1 MLYIIFI
8 ILLSNIR
15 KTANFYFAGS
25 LLVYPDAPLP
35 HSDAYDF
42 TNDVAFGHSIDK
54 NRNNGT

>member
-1 MLYIIFI
+1 M
-8 ILLSNIR
+8 LSNIR